1 MLMRGSVT
9 PCIHQYHLQRDDL
22 ITLKLNYCSTR

>member
-1 MLMRGSVT
+1 MLMHGSVT
-9 PCIHQYHLQRDDL
+9 PCIHLYDLQRHDL